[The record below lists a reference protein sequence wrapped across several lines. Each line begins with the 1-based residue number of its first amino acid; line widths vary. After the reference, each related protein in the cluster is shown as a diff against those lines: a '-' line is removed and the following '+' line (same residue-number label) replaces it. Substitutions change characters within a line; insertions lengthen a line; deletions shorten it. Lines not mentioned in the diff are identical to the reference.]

1 MTVHIVGCGLAGL
14 AAAVQAVGRGRSV
27 RLYEATGQ
35 AGGRCRSF
43 FDPVLGRTIDNGNHL
58 LLSGNRSA
66 RRFVETIGSAGE
78 LAGPDRARFDFLRLA
93 DGRRWSLDL
102 GRGMLPLWLLGARHR
117 VPRTISRDYFAL
129 VQLMLARPHQT
140 VADIVPDDHPL
151 YDALVVPMTIAI
163 LNAAPTEAAAVLLG
177 AVLRETFLRG
187 GGACRPL
194 VARRSLDAALVGPA
208 LDWLGG
214 RAVRPQFNRRL
225 RGLEFAR
232 GRLAALAFAEGT
244 VAVGPDDAVVLAVP
258 PAAAA
263 EIVPD
268 LVVPTE
274 TRAILNAHFRVE
286 GMAAAPPG
294 PVGVIGGLAEWI
306 FVRGD
311 VVSTTTSAADAGM
324 DEDPGVLAGRLWQ
337 DAARVLGV
345 GGPVP
350 PWRVIKERRAT
361 YAQTVSQ
368 QPLRPQPWTAWPNLF
383 LAGDWIAGPL
393 PATIEGAIR
402 SGDRAAELACG
413 VEGGD
418 PAVH

>member
-27 RLYEATGQ
+27 RLYEAAGR

-78 LAGPDRARFDFLRLA
+78 LVGPDRARFDFLRLA

-117 VPRTISRDYFAL
+117 VPRTIARDYFAL

-151 YDALVVPMTIAI
+151 YDALIVPMTIAI
-163 LNAAPTEAAAVLLG
+163 LNAAPTEGAAVLLG

-194 VARRSLDAALVGPA
+194 VARRSLDAALVEPA

-244 VAVGPDDAVVLAVP
+244 VAIGPDDAVVLAVP
-258 PAAAA
+258 PAAAG

-268 LVVPTE
+268 RWSRP
-274 TRAILNAHFRVE
+274 R
-286 GMAAAPPG
+286 
-294 PVGVIGGLAEWI
+294 
-306 FVRGD
+306 RGRS
-311 VVSTTTSAADAGM
+311 STPISGSTGW
-324 DEDPGVLAGRLWQ
+324 P
-337 DAARVLGV
+337 
-345 GGPVP
+345 
-350 PWRVIKERRAT
+350 RR
-361 YAQTVSQ
+361 
-368 QPLRPQPWTAWPNLF
+368 RR
-383 LAGDWIAGPL
+383 G
-393 PATIEGAIR
+393 R
-402 SGDRAAELACG
+402 SG
-413 VEGGD
+413 
-418 PAVH
+418 